1 MTEVRLLGAV
11 EVVGTP
17 PVRST
22 ILRSLLAHLA
32 LDPGRAV
39 PTATLIDELYDTALP
54 KHPSSALHVQVT
66 RLRKWV
72 APAVVESTG
81 GGYVLQLPRS
91 AVDLSR
97 FLDAAGRDPAEAL
110 AEYRG
115 EAFPGCRP
123 GPRLA
128 AEGQRVR
135 RRHREVVEEH
145 ARCLLADGRSREVVA
160 LTAGVLDDDPDHEGI
175 ASVAALA
182 LHAEGRTGEALKLLA
197 TTRAVL
203 RTEHGVDPGE
213 ALRSAER
220 AVLDSEQRRRR
231 DVVGR
236 GAPLAT
242 IREALDDTRSG
253 RIVVVA
259 GEAGIGKSTLLR
271 AALEEAARRG
281 GTVGRG
287 LWEHDQAPFA
297 AWVQALHA
305 VGVAP
310 PSLRDPTPG
319 RTLRRRL
326 AAISAEGLVLV
337 ILDDAHRADPAS
349 LHVLRGLG
357 QAGLPSGVVVLVAAR
372 EPDTTA
378 HPAWSDAA
386 ADLSLLDDVVRLP
399 LTELDEAGTRAMVV
413 DAMGWDQASQR
424 LVAALWSRT
433 GGHPLH
439 LSALLA
445 ELKDLPDDESR
456 EAATRRVPARLRPL
470 LDHQLGG
477 LPEPCRSALEAM
489 AVLGPLP
496 LAELAGAVGTDERTL
511 ARDVRP
517 AVVMTLVEPTAD
529 GFAFR
534 HDLTAAAV
542 LDVVPAVV
550 RAQLH
555 RARLAALGHDA
566 EPFTVLRHAVG
577 AAALLPAVEVADAH
591 LPAAFAA
598 YRDGA
603 LATALELLDAA
614 APTTSRP
621 VHVRL
626 LRGLVRE
633 VQGRVDEAADLFD
646 AVVADPDAEIED
658 SVSAAL
664 GDDALGPSVAGRP
677 RRLERLR
684 RVHALPLTDL
694 QRARVLRGL
703 VVEEQQIDG
712 DGTASLVGELLA
724 MGDGGA
730 EPMLAAEIAVT
741 RAYLQLGVSV
751 PARDR
756 VATARRAAALAR
768 AADAVTLRLEADEL
782 LVAALVGAG
791 SLDEAL
797 AVAAE
802 LGPEAERRH
811 RPRTIWATRL
821 VEASALL
828 AGGKIEEADQAAQEA
843 FGRAHELGIADAL
856 GAFGAHLVIRHLLT
870 GSLPV
875 LGGLP
880 ARTATDYPREPAW
893 SAVAAVDAVQGDDLA
908 AAAEQLAEFH
918 RRRHGREGGLFDRVG
933 LCLAACA
940 AFALDDRATADLVLT
955 ALPDDPGATVVVGIG
970 AAFLGPLDLYRG
982 LALAA
987 RGEQDG
993 AHRRF
998 RAAQATAT
1006 ALGWYPWADAAEG
1019 FAEATGGTA
1028 PGRPSD
1034 TPGPVL
1040 PLGLRRA
1047 L

>member
-1 MTEVRLLGAV
+1 MTDVRLLGAV

-32 LDPGRAV
+32 LDPGRPVA
-39 PTATLIDELYDTALP
+39 TTTLIDELYDTALP
-54 KHPSSALHVQVT
+54 KNPAAALHVQVT

-72 APAVVESTG
+72 SPALVESTG
-81 GGYVLQLPRS
+81 GGYALQIPRS
-91 AVDLSR
+91 AVDLCR
-97 FLDAAGRDPAEAL
+97 FLDAAGRDPAGAL
-110 AEYRG
+110 VEYGG

-128 AEGQRVR
+128 AESQRVR
-135 RRHREVVEEH
+135 RSHREVVREH
-145 ARCLLADGRSREVVA
+145 AQRLLDEGRAREVIA
-160 LTAGVLDDDPDHEGI
+160 LTAPVLDEDPDHEGI
-175 ASVAALA
+175 AAVAALA

-197 TTRAVL
+197 ATRAVL
-203 RTEHGVDPGE
+203 RAEHGVDAGE
-213 ALRSAER
+213 ALRAAER
-220 AVLDSEQRRRR
+220 AVLDVEQRRRR

-236 GAPLAT
+236 GAPLAA
-242 IREALDDTRSG
+242 IRDALDDTRAG
-253 RIVVVA
+253 HVVVVA

-271 AALEEAARRG
+271 AAKDEVGRRG
-281 GTVGRG
+281 GTVGHG

-326 AAISAEGLVLV
+326 AAIAAEGLVLV
-337 ILDDAHRADPAS
+337 VLDDAHRADPAS

-357 QAGLPSGVVVLVAAR
+357 QAGLPAGVVVLVAAR
-372 EPDTTA
+372 EPGTVT
-378 HPAWSDAA
+378 HPTWSDTA
-386 ADLSLLDDVVRLP
+386 ADLTLLDGVLRLP

-413 DAMGWDQASQR
+413 DAMGCGEAGDR
-424 LVAALWSRT
+424 LVTTLWERT

-445 ELKDLPDDESR
+445 ELKDLPDEAAR
-456 EAATRRVPARLRPL
+456 EAATRRVPERLRPL
-470 LDHQLGG
+470 LEHQLGG
-477 LPEPCRSALEAM
+477 LPEPCRQALEAL

-496 LAELAGAVGTDERTL
+496 VSELAAAVGVDERTL
-511 ARDVRP
+511 TRDLRP
-517 AVVMTLVEPTAD
+517 AVGMTLVESTGD

-534 HDLTAAAV
+534 HDLTATAV
-542 LDVVPAVV
+542 LDTVPAVV

-555 RARLAALGHDA
+555 RARLAALDGRA

-577 AAALLPAVEVADAH
+577 AAVLLPAVEVADAH

-603 LATALELLDAA
+603 LSTALELLDAA
-614 APTTSRP
+614 APATSRP
-621 VHVRL
+621 VRVRL

-646 AVVADPDAEIED
+646 AVVADPGAEVADA
-658 SVSAAL
+658 VAAAL

-712 DGTASLVGELLA
+712 GGTASLVGELLA

-730 EPMLAAEIAVT
+730 EPVLAAEIAVT
-741 RAYLQLGVSV
+741 RAYLQIGVSV
-751 PARDR
+751 PAAER

-768 AADAVTLRLEADEL
+768 TADEVTLRLEADEL

-791 SLDEAL
+791 ELDEAL
-797 AVAAE
+797 ALQAE

-811 RPRTIWATRL
+811 RPRTIWAVGL

-828 AGGKIEEADQAAQEA
+828 ASGKVEEADQVAQDA
-843 FGRAHELGIADAL
+843 FGRAHEFGIADAL

-870 GSLPV
+870 GSLPT

-880 ARTATDYPREPAW
+880 AQTAVNYPREPAW
-893 SAVAAVDAVQGDDLA
+893 PACAAVDAVQGGDGDGA
-908 AAAEQLAEFH
+908 REHLAEFH

-940 AFALDDRATADLVLT
+940 AYALDDRPTADLVLR
-955 ALPDDPGATVVVGIG
+955 ALPDDPGSTVVVGIG

-987 RGEQDG
+987 RGERAE

-998 RAAQATAT
+998 RAAAATAT
-1006 ALGWYPWADAAEG
+1006 ALGWYPWADAADG
-1019 FAEATGGTA
+1019 FAEDLDEPV